1 MKAIIAL
8 EKMIED
14 DENHLKLAKKQ
25 LADHEAGINKLSTLV
40 KASTENNIDER
51 NIRLEKNKAMLS
63 ELLKQD
69 IKELEKQ
76 EKIKEAIKRKN
87 YFHYQK
93 IRLKR
98 DKLRTNDEKIEA
110 MLIID
115 ELPND
120 IGFED
125 EDLLRVAEQS
135 LKMQLSL
142 HEQLQDT
149 LKEIQEDFEE
159 LTKDL
164 KDEQI
169 SELGLLKYQIPIL
182 VLQLNTFVENIKANL
197 EEDKKEKFPGF
208 PKFENW
214 WFTEL
219 WVNHQAYFGLYKW
232 KTIISK
238 LCQSADQERAW
249 EVIFANWVNVKKQ
262 ITIKGKLAFEYNF
275 TFDTLIRDYC
285 GLEEELATTSLES
298 MEKLIQYLIEK
309 EDLTQFVSK
318 DEHHLITKYTAFKRD
333 KIDYKDV
340 KGK

>member
-197 EEDKKEKFPGF
+197 EEDKKEKFSGF

>member
-25 LADHEAGINKLSTLV
+25 LADHESGVNKLSNLV
-40 KASTENNIDER
+40 KASTEATIEER
-51 NIRLEKNKAMLS
+51 NIRLEKNKELLA

-76 EKIKEAIKRKN
+76 EKIKEAIVRKN

-93 IRLKR
+93 TRLKR

-115 ELPND
+115 ELPTD

-125 EDLLRVAEQS
+125 DDLFNIAEQS
-135 LKMQLSL
+135 LKMHLSI
-142 HEQLQDT
+142 HEQLHDT
-149 LKEIQEDFEE
+149 FKEIQEDFAE

-169 SELGLLKYQIPIL
+169 SELGLLKYQIPFV
-182 VLQLNTFVENIKANL
+182 VLQFNTLIANIQANL
-197 EEDKKEKFPGF
+197 EDDSEEEFSGF

-214 WFTEL
+214 WLTEL
-219 WVNHQAYFGLYKW
+219 WLNHQAYLGLYKW

-238 LCQSADQERAW
+238 LCQSADQIRAW
-249 EVIFANWVNVKKQ
+249 EMIFANWVNIKKQ
-262 ITIKGKLAFEYNF
+262 ITNKGELAFEYNF
-275 TFDTLIRDYC
+275 AFDTLLRDYA
-285 GLEEELATTSLES
+285 GVEEELATTSLES
-298 MEKLIQYLIEK
+298 MDQLIQYLTAK
-309 EDLTQFVSK
+309 EDFTQYISK
-318 DEHHLITKYTAFKRD
+318 NDHYLITKYTAFKRD
-333 KIDYKDV
+333 KINYKDT